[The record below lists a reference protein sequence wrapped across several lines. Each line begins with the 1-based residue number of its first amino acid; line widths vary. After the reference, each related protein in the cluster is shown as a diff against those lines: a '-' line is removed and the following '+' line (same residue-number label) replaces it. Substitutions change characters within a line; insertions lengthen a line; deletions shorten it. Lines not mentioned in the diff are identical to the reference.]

1 MRFPKLAAATQHL
14 QSKPEP
20 DAMKLRHVVES
31 QQFTVPLLMELFDR
45 SRGMERVAACGGSL
59 EYQNRIMATVFYA
72 PSTRTRS
79 SFEAPMLR
87 LRGRVLSTE
96 QPCAFSSELER

>member
-45 SRGMERVAACGGSL
+45 SRGMERVVARGDCILCTLDAHP
-59 EYQNRIMATVFYA
+59 VFLRSRNA
-72 PSTRTRS
+72 PLGRPRS
-79 SFEAPMLR
+79 
-87 LRGRVLSTE
+87 VD
-96 QPCAFSSELER
+96 